1 MYIEGDLVGG
11 LDVMK
16 ELHEN
21 GELIEMFEGADKL
34 KTKLKYLTKKSK
46 VRFSYNINRW
56 TIGSGSSWTEHVI
69 IERLAQFRSIKGN
82 ILSQKLTLK
91 SLQIQKSIQFAEIGT
106 VQSKRIFLRVVQ
118 TQAPLFLKLM
128 SERVGSNIERL

>member
-1 MYIEGDLVGG
+1 MALFKEVMPDLQFGHFNILEDQEVRQGIKGRFLRFDPEPFSLNRTSEYSNWPTFPQLYIEGDLVGG

-46 VRFSYNINRW
+46 VRFSYNINR
-56 TIGSGSSWTEHVI
+56 
-69 IERLAQFRSIKGN
+69 
-82 ILSQKLTLK
+82 
-91 SLQIQKSIQFAEIGT
+91 
-106 VQSKRIFLRVVQ
+106 
-118 TQAPLFLKLM
+118 
-128 SERVGSNIERL
+128 

>member
-1 MYIEGDLVGG
+1 MVGG

-46 VRFSYNINRW
+46 VSYF
-56 TIGSGSSWTEHVI
+56 TILTDAALGLGYFQQDKWPVNGQ
-69 IERLAQFRSIKGN
+69 LQFG
-82 ILSQKLTLK
+82 
-91 SLQIQKSIQFAEIGT
+91 
-106 VQSKRIFLRVVQ
+106 V
-118 TQAPLFLKLM
+118 M
-128 SERVGSNIERL
+128 